1 MERLVLLSDQELLAA
16 YRAGSTR
23 AGELLFRKYS
33 LLVERYIRAHV
44 RDSED
49 VYNLRQEVL
58 LKVLNGIRT
67 TYRETGRL
75 LPWVMT
81 ITVNVVNDYYRQR
94 VKESE
99 IILDEFPSS
108 LMLSEDFSAEWDYL
122 MRHERAYKI
131 LEQVCTDLSL
141 EDRALI
147 YAFFYEN
154 QSFRQMAL
162 SRGVSKS
169 SCFKYLQ
176 RLLFRLRK
184 MMMAAGVD
192 ASFLEER

>member
-67 TYRETGRL
+67 TYRETGRS

-192 ASFLEER
+192 ESFLEE

>member
-33 LLVERYIRAHV
+33 LLVERYIRAHA
-44 RDSED
+44 RDAED

-192 ASFLEER
+192 ESFLEE

>member
-44 RDSED
+44 RDAED

-192 ASFLEER
+192 ESFLEAR

>member
-23 AGELLFRKYS
+23 ARELLFRKYS

-192 ASFLEER
+192 ESFLEE

>member
-44 RDSED
+44 RDAED

-192 ASFLEER
+192 ESFLEER

>member
-44 RDSED
+44 RDAED

-176 RLLFRLRK
+176 RFLFRLRK

-192 ASFLEER
+192 ESFLEE

>member
-81 ITVNVVNDYYRQR
+81 ITVNVVNDYYLQS

-192 ASFLEER
+192 ESFLEER

>member
-147 YAFFYEN
+147 YAFLAEN

-192 ASFLEER
+192 ESFLEE

>member
-44 RDSED
+44 RDAED

-192 ASFLEER
+192 ESFLEE

>member
-192 ASFLEER
+192 ESFLEE

>member
-44 RDSED
+44 RDAED

-184 MMMAAGVD
+184 MMIAAGVD
-192 ASFLEER
+192 ESFLEE

>member
-1 MERLVLLSDQELLAA
+1 MERLVLLSGQELLAA

-192 ASFLEER
+192 ESFLEE

>member
-1 MERLVLLSDQELLAA
+1 MLSDQELLAA

-44 RDSED
+44 RDAED

-192 ASFLEER
+192 ESFLEE

>member
-44 RDSED
+44 RDAED

-154 QSFRQMAL
+154 QSIRQMAL

-192 ASFLEER
+192 ESFLEE

>member
-1 MERLVLLSDQELLAA
+1 
-16 YRAGSTR
+16 
-23 AGELLFRKYS
+23 
-33 LLVERYIRAHV
+33 
-44 RDSED
+44 
-49 VYNLRQEVL
+49 
-58 LKVLNGIRT
+58 
-67 TYRETGRL
+67 
-75 LPWVMT
+75 MT

-192 ASFLEER
+192 ESFLEE